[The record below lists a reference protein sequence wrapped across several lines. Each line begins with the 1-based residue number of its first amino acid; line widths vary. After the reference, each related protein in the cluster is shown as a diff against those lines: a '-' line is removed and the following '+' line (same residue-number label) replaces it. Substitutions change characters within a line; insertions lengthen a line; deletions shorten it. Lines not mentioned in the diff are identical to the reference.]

1 MPIHLTSKLPQVST
15 TIFTQ
20 MSALAQQYQAL
31 NLSQGFPDY
40 AADPLLVDLVSKYMN
55 EGYNQYAYMA
65 GVPVLRERISEK
77 VHRLYGVDADPV
89 DEITITAGG
98 TQAIFTAIASVIGAG
113 DEVLIFEP
121 AYDCYRPTVELF
133 GGRVI
138 PVTLHAPDF
147 EIDWDSVGQLMTS
160 KTRMIILNNPNNP
173 TGKVLQEHDLLILQ
187 QLVDKT
193 DILIISDE
201 VYEHLIYDGRAP
213 HSLLQYESLRQRSFV
228 VASFGKLLHTTGWK
242 VGYCI
247 APKALT
253 SEFRKVHQFNVFS
266 VHTPT
271 QYAIADYLINPQ
283 VYLSLP
289 SFFQEKRD
297 RLIEGLKDT
306 KLDVLPCEGTY
317 FLNVSYQRISDLPE
331 LQFATLLTREYRVA
345 MIPISAFYANEV
357 NQQLLRICF
366 AKKTDTLIKAIDLL
380 RNIK

>member
-1 MPIHLTSKLPQVST
+1 
-15 TIFTQ
+15 